1 MSTAIG
7 TTKEKVGLT
16 AERETALIT
25 LVGKARQSASA
36 DPILPDPWAE
46 AAVERVDYDF
56 AKLKVRDYESRIIAI
71 RSTEFDAL
79 ARSFIAEHPDAV
91 VLGLGCGLDSRVF
104 RVDPP
109 ATVAWLDIDFADVV
123 DLRRRLF
130 PEREGY
136 SMVGAPVGEPGW
148 LDSVPTDRP
157 VIALAE
163 GLSMYLDEPT
173 MRRLLNDITGRF
185 PSGRDR
191 VRRLEHDEPARRAA
205 AGHQGHGRLVRLG
218 DRRPG
223 VDPGARRAP
232 GARAGDRRDRPRRVP
247 ADARVVPGRLA
258 AHEPD
263 RVAPPR
269 EPHLGLP
276 LRPPDP
282 LSAAASPAAQV
293 SLGSLVTWQPPRLGP
308 EYQLGNRCGAGVL
321 YLRPPTPLTSAVEA
335 IVEQVTTPRLR
346 PRPRAP
352 AAAAPGS
359 TRAAPSS
366 PRPPWTAR
374 SPGGA

>member
-1 MSTAIG
+1 MNDATG
-7 TTKEKVGLT
+7 VTTEKVGLT

-79 ARSFIAEHPDAV
+79 ARSFIAEHPDAI

-109 ATVAWLDIDFADVV
+109 ATVAWVDIDFADVV

-157 VIALAE
+157 VMALAE

-185 PSGRDR
+185 PSGRIAFDAWSTMSLRGAQRRGIKGTGASFGWAIDDPASIRALDEHLVLEREISATDLVAFRRMPAWSR
-191 VRRLEHDEPARRAA
+191 VVSRLMSPIASLRRANRILVYRF
-205 AGHQGHGRLVRLG
+205 GR
-218 DRRPG
+218 
-223 VDPGARRAP
+223 
-232 GARAGDRRDRPRRVP
+232 
-247 ADARVVPGRLA
+247 
-258 AHEPD
+258 
-263 RVAPPR
+263 
-269 EPHLGLP
+269 
-276 LRPPDP
+276 
-282 LSAAASPAAQV
+282 
-293 SLGSLVTWQPPRLGP
+293 
-308 EYQLGNRCGAGVL
+308 
-321 YLRPPTPLTSAVEA
+321 PTP
-335 IVEQVTTPRLR
+335 
-346 PRPRAP
+346 
-352 AAAAPGS
+352 
-359 TRAAPSS
+359 
-366 PRPPWTAR
+366 
-374 SPGGA
+374 